1 MIEIFNQY
9 FNDFNSFTKSNPVVS
24 GIIGLWGLGVVTY
37 FLKEIPQKIIE
48 IIKEQFT
55 VTLYLSCRDEAY
67 YHFLRWYQVKGYSA
81 KARGLKLNDSGSTYN
96 DTILSAGYGQH
107 YFFYKNYP
115 FRLIR
120 RKETNTGLRNIKEEI
135 IILTIGRSQKRILDI
150 IADITPKPDKK
161 KLTKVMKWTDD
172 HGWHFS
178 FEQKSRQ
185 LDSVI
190 LSDQNQSFLRK
201 SLDRFKSD
209 KTWYEEHGIPYRM
222 GICLYGPP
230 GTGKTSLVKAIAAEE
245 EKDLYLLNLNSMND
259 LTLQNAMDQL
269 DHNAIVLIEDIDA
282 YFFTHKRDENNK
294 DNLSGKTLSGLLNA
308 IDGVS
313 NSKGRILVITT
324 NHIEKLDPALLRPGR
339 IDLSLELGYMTDETA
354 RKALRKFFPA
364 EEVNHISIKPRLTPA
379 EFQNLVCQYKERPEM
394 ILKLISNKSSSP
406 IEEIGP
412 MIPEGS
418 KPRNSRQKEEFM
430 KEHTD

>member
-1 MIEIFNQY
+1 
-9 FNDFNSFTKSNPVVS
+9 VVS
-24 GIIGLWGLGVVTY
+24 GIIGLWGLGIFTY

-81 KARGLKLNDSGSTYN
+81 KARGLKLNDSGSTYK
-96 DTILSAGYGQH
+96 DTILSAGYGYH
-107 YFFYKNYP
+107 YFIYKKLP
-115 FRLIR
+115 FHLYRG
-120 RKETNTGLRNIKEEI
+120 KETNNGSRSIKEEI
-135 IILTIGRSQKRILDI
+135 IIRTIGRSQQRILDLI
-150 IADITPKPDKK
+150 TEITPVPDKK
-161 KLTKVMKWTDD
+161 KITKIMKWSDD
-172 HGWHFS
+172 EGWHFS
-178 FEQKSRQ
+178 YEQNSRP
-185 LDSVI
+185 LNSVI
-190 LSDQNQSFLRK
+190 LSDYNQKTLRK
-201 SLDRFKSD
+201 SLDYFKSERF
-209 KTWYEEHGIPYRM
+209 WFEEHGIPYRM

-259 LTLQNAMDQL
+259 LTLQKAMDQL
-269 DHNAIVLIEDIDA
+269 DQNALVLIEDIDA
-282 YFFTHKRDENNK
+282 YYFTHRRDEYNK
-294 DNLSGKTLSGLLNA
+294 DHLAGKTLSGLLNA

-364 EEVNHISIKPRLTPA
+364 KEVNHISIKPRLTPA
-379 EFQNLVCQYKERPEM
+379 EFQNLVCQYKERSEIIM
-394 ILKLISNKSSSP
+394 NLISNKSSSP

-412 MIPEGS
+412 RIPEGS
-418 KPRNSRQKEEFM
+418 KPKDSRQKEEFM
-430 KEHTD
+430 KEHTK